1 MTQSALEM
9 WVRERCEGKCEAPT
23 FLLITPSHHTLQED
37 WRHLGFL
44 CLGKTNHQKLP
55 MLPLWLSHKKKKG
68 KLLEKSFAEPVT
80 LGAFTPSSTSVNIA
94 STSLPA
100 ALGVQPRQTGRETVS
115 LFWNCFH
122 EKIPRPMCL
131 LQELWAV
138 VIKPLW
144 SYWVRLS
151 Y

>member
-55 MLPLWLSHKKKKG
+55 MLPL
-68 KLLEKSFAEPVT
+68 
-80 LGAFTPSSTSVNIA
+80 
-94 STSLPA
+94 
-100 ALGVQPRQTGRETVS
+100 
-115 LFWNCFH
+115 
-122 EKIPRPMCL
+122 
-131 LQELWAV
+131 
-138 VIKPLW
+138 
-144 SYWVRLS
+144 
-151 Y
+151 